1 MLTLGDQL
9 NAERER
15 WERERLGKRPPSPA
29 TTDAGLPVDPLYTPA
44 DLPNLDYL
52 RDLGFPGEFPFTRG
66 VYPTMYRGNHWTM
79 RQYAGFDSA
88 EDSNAWYKQLLA
100 QGQTGLS
107 VAFDLPSHLGY
118 DSDDPQAV
126 DDVGQVGVAIDTLE
140 DVERL
145 FDDIPID
152 EVSVNFTINA
162 PAAVILAMYVAVAQR
177 RGVPLA
183 RLAGTLQN
191 DILKEFLAR
200 NLYIFPPEPSLRLT
214 ADVIQYC
221 SEHLPRFNPISVTG
235 FHAREAGCDAIQEV
249 AFLIGAALVYTD
261 RVLARGI
268 PIDQFA
274 PRLSFHFATTLDF
287 FEEIAKLRA
296 ARRLWARLVQER
308 YDAQDPKSYM
318 FRFFSGGSGPP
329 LASREPLN
337 NIVRVAFECLAAVLG
352 GAQAIHTMAYD
363 EAYRIPSAQSVR
375 IALRTQQIV
384 AYETGVARTVD
395 PLGGSYY
402 VESLTN
408 AVEAAVRRT
417 LEAIEASGGYV
428 AALERGDLQRAI
440 LTRAYAHEQAV
451 QSGEKVWVGVNRF
464 TSDDGDQEP
473 AELHESDPQAA
484 ERQIDRLKAF
494 RATRDAAA
502 QAAALERLR
511 AAAAGSANLMP
522 VLVEAV
528 TAKAT
533 LGEICGVLRDVWGE
547 YRGPNVL

>member
-1 MLTLGDQL
+1 MLTLEDRL
-9 NAERER
+9 KAEQER
-15 WERERLGKRPPSPA
+15 WERERLAQRPVGPA
-29 TTDAGLPVDPLYTPA
+29 TTDAGLPVQPLYTPA
-44 DLPNLDYL
+44 DLADFDYL

-66 VYPTMYRGNHWTM
+66 VYPTMYRGSHWTM

-118 DSDDPQAV
+118 DSDDPKAV
-126 DDVGQVGVAIDTLE
+126 DDVGQVGVAIDTVE

-145 FDDIPID
+145 FDAIPID
-152 EVSVNFTINA
+152 QVSVNFTINA
-162 PAAVILAMYVAVAQR
+162 PAAVILAMYVVVAQR
-177 RGVPLA
+177 RGVA
-183 RLAGTLQN
+183 TERLAGTLQN

-200 NLYIFPPEPSLRLT
+200 NLYIFPPQPSLRLT
-214 ADVIQYC
+214 ADVIEYC
-221 SEHLPRFNPISVTG
+221 SQHLPRFNPISVTG

-249 AFLIGAALVYTD
+249 AFLLGAALVYTD
-261 RVLARGI
+261 SVLARGI

-308 YDAQDPKSYM
+308 YGAQDPRSYM

-363 EAYRIPSAQSVR
+363 EPFRIPSAQSVR

-384 AYETGVARTVD
+384 AHETGVTRTAD
-395 PLGGSYY
+395 PLAGSYY
-402 VESLTN
+402 LESLTN
-408 AVEAAVRRT
+408 AMEAAVRRT
-417 LEAIEASGGYV
+417 LEAIEAAGGYV

-440 LTRAYAHEQAV
+440 LSRAYAHEKAL

-464 TSDDGDQEP
+464 VSDEGDEQ
-473 AELHESDPQAA
+473 ALELHQPDPQAA
-484 ERQIDRLKAF
+484 QRQVARLQAF
-494 RATRDAAA
+494 RAARDADAH
-502 QAAALERLR
+502 AAALSRLR
-511 AAAAGSANLMP
+511 AAAACQENLMP
-522 VLVEAV
+522 VLIAAV
-528 TAKAT
+528 TAHAT
-533 LGEICGVLRDVWGE
+533 LGEICGVLREVWGE
-547 YRGPNVL
+547 YRGPIVV